1 MRKNKKITVVIA
13 IAALAIIILAVFAAV
28 QNHFRK
34 DKPSDD
40 GTQAD
45 SGQFLTAVYLQKDDG
60 NSLFVNLEAEY
71 PFTGTIPEGELYDEE
86 GGEMW

>member
-45 SGQFLTAVYLQKDDG
+45 SGSF
-60 NSLFVNLEAEY
+60 
-71 PFTGTIPEGELYDEE
+71 
-86 GGEMW
+86 